1 MSNTS
6 YLNHAMTVARFAIGV
21 LLVPLAACGP
31 SNGGTSATSSTGII
45 NGLEVTVIVDGNE
58 GGEGGSIILEEVRY
72 GRLVDVYDE
81 ENRDGK
87 PSTREVRTLQ
97 RTDFLINQALA
108 TDGVNYRLETDPI
121 TQKSELTII
130 ADQDGD
136 YIVPLDSITQETRFT
151 LLFNSIVDGASV
163 LPINGTD
170 ASSMPP
176 FPMVPRNAAFSL
188 RFSDLLDASTINS
201 STVSLATG
209 VPPVLKS
216 EARVFAD
223 RNFGAFLDGTF
234 HPTRIIIDT
243 TVSEFEASAGVL
255 AVNSLGMPPG
265 VSDGVASGA
274 LRIPTSPSPAI
285 GQFQVLR
292 NLTGHGVEFTN
303 NGPNE
308 INLTLDVVRS
318 FRAGTSSD
326 DNNGF
331 LPDSEAPTVR
341 GVQVVS
347 IPSTPMSVAPDAS
360 LGEIALGTEP
370 DRVFLVS
377 LDFQTTSCAQ
387 TPRVGDLL
395 TVAGS
400 TIPEVFAQVTLGA
413 APPQGGIASDVR
425 VRLLRFPATASLAD
439 LQTEF
444 LSAKSGNFESTFV
457 PGPGLTGDC
466 FVQISPPPTLPPTR
480 GVSSSPRISLR
491 FSEAIDPDSI
501 RPFDNLR
508 LDRVAGTPTPMDIV
522 VGTVSHTPDLR
533 EFHYTPTT
541 PLDHQQNDAAN
552 EYFFNLAG
560 SIGGVTDLAGNPLV
574 DSLPADV
581 KLTIDPNALT
591 TRSGGIVFRFDAIN
605 EFGLFDSDT
614 NPAPEVRGQFRRDL
628 ARGVIMPRPVTR
640 LANVIDE
647 NTNPNFWVNAFAVPT
662 PAAAQP
668 TPMSHK
674 GSRLMTVWRHCD
686 VGFDILDEETA
697 NMDIEGISWS
707 PSAPNVSTAFYAD
720 FEMTLSHSN
729 RLPDDLSALDSGL
742 LPTFDNN
749 ALADPDNV
757 RRVVHAREDGY
768 LIDPTQQFTSSTG
781 RQMMPYPMNR
791 SGSAADFKYLTWRDT
806 AIVGVGGADGL
817 GAEVQSYL
825 FSAGFA
831 IPPPTPC
838 LDIGNSI
845 PGQIY
850 PAGGVRSLALPL
862 LMEFKCYSGNGPD
875 PNNPATFTMFT
886 SSYRAYSTGGLLGGA
901 GQSIEKNP
909 DTELMATGLTTG
921 SLPGN
926 DSVAY
931 AGQLDTVVRVSR
943 VHTRWLDTGA
953 TVSGFPIYSPAVVE
967 PAAFD
972 QPAGTSISL
981 AYRGADMVATNL
993 PPPDGSALD
1002 IEIATLYDAYG
1013 DPLSVTLVDINFN
1026 TCSGPMAPDDDI
1038 FTDIDAKIFPT
1049 FFMGDATW
1057 KSNVTDLNGA
1067 QFIQVRITF
1076 TSNAATLQE
1085 PELSTLAI
1093 PFISG

>member
-1 MSNTS
+1 MSNS
-6 YLNHAMTVARFAIGV
+6 SHLNPAKTVARFALGV
-21 LLVPLAACGP
+21 LLLPLAACGP
-31 SNGGTSATSSTGII
+31 SNGGTSATSSTGIV
-45 NGLEVTVIVDGNE
+45 NGLEVTVIVDNNE
-58 GGEGGSIILEEVRY
+58 GGEGGSVILEEVRY

-81 ENRDGK
+81 ENRDGD

-136 YIVPLDSITQETRFT
+136 YIVSLDSITQETRFT
-151 LLFNSIVDGASV
+151 LLFNAIVDSASV

-223 RNFGAFLDGTF
+223 KNFGAFLNGTF
-234 HPTRIIIDT
+234 HPTRVIIDT

-274 LRIPTSPSPAI
+274 LRIPTSPSPAV

-292 NLTGHGVEFTN
+292 NLTGNGVEFTN

-308 INLTLDVVRS
+308 LNLTLDVVRS
-318 FRAGTSSD
+318 FRSGTSSD

-347 IPSTPMSVAPDAS
+347 IPSPPMPVMPDDQ
-360 LGEIALGTEP
+360 LGEIKLGAEP
-370 DRVFLVS
+370 DRVFLVT

-395 TVAGS
+395 TVPGS

-413 APPQGGIASDVR
+413 APPQGGIATDVR

-444 LSAKSGNFESTFV
+444 LAATSGEFESTFV
-457 PGPGLTGDC
+457 PGPGLTGEC
-466 FVQISPPPTLPPTR
+466 FIQISPPPTLPPTQ

-508 LDRVAGTPTPMDIV
+508 LDRVAGTPTPLDII
-522 VGTVSHTPDLR
+522 VGTVSQTPDLR
-533 EFHYTPTT
+533 EFRYTPTT
-541 PLDHQQNDAAN
+541 PLDHVQDDTSN

-560 SIGGVTDLAGNPLV
+560 NIGGVTDLAGNPLV
-574 DSLPADV
+574 DSLPPDV

-591 TRSGGIVFRFDAIN
+591 TRSGGIVFRFDVIN
-605 EFGLFDSDT
+605 EFGLDDGQMT
-614 NPAPEVRGQFRRDL
+614 PLPIPEIRGQFRRDL
-628 ARGVIMPRPVTR
+628 TRGVIMPRPVTR
-640 LANVIDE
+640 LANVIDA
-647 NTNPNFWVNAFAVPT
+647 NTNPNFFINANGFPT

-674 GSRLMTVWRHCD
+674 GSRLMTVWRYCD

-720 FEMTLSHSN
+720 FEMTLSHAN
-729 RLPDDLSALDSGL
+729 RLPDDVSTLDSGL
-742 LPTFDNN
+742 LPTFDSNV
-749 ALADPDNV
+749 LADPDNV

-768 LIDPTQQFTSSTG
+768 LIDPTQQFPSSTG
-781 RQMMPYPMNR
+781 TTMMPYPMNR
-791 SGSAADFKYLTWRDT
+791 SGSAADYKYITWRDT
-806 AIVGVGGADGL
+806 AIIGVGGADGL

-825 FSAGFA
+825 LSAGAA
-831 IPPPTPC
+831 ITPPTPC
-838 LDIGNSI
+838 IDASNQT

-909 DTELMATGLTTG
+909 DTELVATGLTTG
-921 SLPGN
+921 NLPGN
-926 DSVAY
+926 DSVSY
-931 AGQLDTVVRVSR
+931 VGQLDTVVRVSR

-953 TVSGFPIYSPAVVE
+953 TTAGFPIYSPAVVE
-967 PAAFD
+967 PSAFD
-972 QPAGTSISL
+972 QPAGTSVTL
-981 AYRGADMVATNL
+981 AYRGAATVN
-993 PPPDGSALD
+993 GVD
-1002 IEIATLYDAYG
+1002 IADANLYDAYG
-1013 DPLSVTLVDINFN
+1013 DPLLATFVDTNFN
-1026 TCSGPMAPDDDI
+1026 TCTDASDDI
-1038 FTDIDAKIFPT
+1038 FTVVSGNIIPA
-1049 FFMGDATW
+1049 FFNGDATW
-1057 KSNVTDLNGA
+1057 KSDITDLNGA